1 MLKPNVFKVGGKKYY
16 LTDIMNIINSDLDTI
31 FFEFIVVNADAYSP
45 DRVLVFANHNSG
57 KTQRVWRWFV
67 YMKYDEQRTD
77 FSYHYRDLVLP
88 EKDFF
93 LFADYVKK
101 KTPEALPYILFNYIV
116 WSPVSLE

>member
-67 YMKYDEQRTD
+67 YMKYDEQRIY

>member
-45 DRVLVFANHNSG
+45 DRVLVFTEDYPG
-57 KTQRVWRWFV
+57 KSQKAWKWFI
-67 YMKYDEQRTD
+67 YMKDDGQRTN
-77 FSYHYRDLVLP
+77 FSYHYRDLILP

-93 LFADYVKK
+93 LFADYVRK
-101 KTPEALPYILFNYIV
+101 KTPEALPYILFNCIV
-116 WSPVSLE
+116 